1 MEGPFEA
8 EYGSSVP
15 FLQGFSSL
23 IFWGFGPSFLDL
35 SGTALHGTE
44 VLVEWDVRRFAISNQ
59 CSGNILG
66 EDLEERG
73 FVGFA

>member
-44 VLVEWDVRRFAISNQ
+44 VLVEWDSATHMPLIHGR
-59 CSGNILG
+59 L
-66 EDLEERG
+66 LEIE
-73 FVGFA
+73 